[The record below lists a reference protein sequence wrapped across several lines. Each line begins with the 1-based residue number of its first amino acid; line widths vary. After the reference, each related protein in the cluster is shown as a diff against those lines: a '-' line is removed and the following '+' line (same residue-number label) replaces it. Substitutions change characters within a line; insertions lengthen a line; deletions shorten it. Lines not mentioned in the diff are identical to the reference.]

1 MGYKDNTVVISIP
14 VTHEDNEKLYSI
26 ARNKGYKSK
35 TSLASELLKE
45 AISDEFQKLE
55 NDISKW

>member
-26 ARNKGYKSK
+26 ARDKGYKSK

-45 AISDEFQKLE
+45 AISDEFQKLK
-55 NDISKW
+55 NDISK

>member
-26 ARNKGYKSK
+26 ARDKGYKSK

-55 NDISKW
+55 NDISK

>member
-26 ARNKGYKSK
+26 ARDKGYKSK

-45 AISDEFQKLE
+45 AIDDEFKRLKDNVSE
-55 NDISKW
+55 

>member
-26 ARNKGYKSK
+26 ARDKGYKSK